1 MTPDPATPDPATPD
15 PATPDPDPSAHV
27 PAPLVGTADP
37 DLTLTELL
45 AVTPTD
51 EPDMFVG
58 LTETY
63 GQLGIY
69 GGHFLGQA
77 LAAAF
82 MTVEEPKLAQSFHA
96 HFLARGNPG
105 AELTYRVD
113 RLRSGHRR
121 DIRAVTALQDG
132 TAVFHLVA
140 TFKPAED
147 GDERGPTAPTVPS
160 VDQVVADRSARG
172 MPSITLPPTVA
183 GRIQMELISEPF
195 MEASP
200 GRQAELQVWARS
212 SGPTTITHRERQVAL
227 AYLSDS
233 TIMFTAVLPHGA
245 PFTTHLMTSLDHAT
259 WFHHDVDPAT
269 WLLFDQSSDVA
280 TDGRGLTHGRL
291 FDSAGTLALSC
302 TQEAMIRR
310 I

>member
-96 HFLARGNPG
+96 HFLARGNPD

-183 GRIQMELISEPF
+183 GRIQMELISEP
-195 MEASP
+195 
-200 GRQAELQVWARS
+200 
-212 SGPTTITHRERQVAL
+212 THRERQVAL

>member
-96 HFLARGNPG
+96 HFLARGNPD

-121 DIRAVTALQDG
+121 DIRAVT
-132 TAVFHLVA
+132 
-140 TFKPAED
+140 
-147 GDERGPTAPTVPS
+147 R
-160 VDQVVADRSARG
+160 
-172 MPSITLPPTVA
+172 VA
-183 GRIQMELISEPF
+183 GWHRGVSSCGDIQTSRGRRRTRPDCSDR
-195 MEASP
+195 AKRRP
-200 GRQAELQVWARS
+200 G
-212 SGPTTITHRERQVAL
+212 G
-227 AYLSDS
+227 
-233 TIMFTAVLPHGA
+233 
-245 PFTTHLMTSLDHAT
+245 
-259 WFHHDVDPAT
+259 
-269 WLLFDQSSDVA
+269 
-280 TDGRGLTHGRL
+280 
-291 FDSAGTLALSC
+291 C
-302 TQEAMIRR
+302 
-310 I
+310 